1 MNPIVVIGTGL
12 AGFNLVK
19 EFRKL
24 DKTRPVVML
33 TGDDGRSYSKP
44 MLSNGFARNKSADE
58 LAMADA
64 ATVAEQFD
72 VTLRTG
78 VTVTA
83 IDAAACEI
91 AIGEERLAYDRLVLA
106 LGADVFRPPLAGDGL
121 DLVHSVNDLIDYGR
135 FREALAG
142 RRRVL
147 ILGGGLI
154 GCEFAND
161 LAIGGFEV
169 EVVEPMGRCLP
180 ALLPEPA
187 ARAVQRGL
195 EGIGVRFR
203 FGPLAQAVYRHG
215 DGVRVTLSDG
225 EEVDADIVLSAVG
238 LRPRIALAK
247 EAGLRVNRGIVVDRH
262 LRTSDEHVYALGDC
276 AEVEGYVLPYVL
288 PLMASARALAQTL
301 AGQPAEVVYGVMPV
315 TIKTPACPAVV
326 CPPPHGTEGSWE
338 CEGDGADIRALFRDE
353 TGLLCGFAL
362 TGAACAEK
370 QKLGKELPALLP

>member
-1 MNPIVVIGTGL
+1 
-12 AGFNLVK
+12 
-19 EFRKL
+19 
-24 DKTRPVVML
+24 
-33 TGDDGRSYSKP
+33 
-44 MLSNGFARNKSADE
+44 
-58 LAMADA
+58 
-64 ATVAEQFD
+64 
-72 VTLRTG
+72 
-78 VTVTA
+78 
-83 IDAAACEI
+83 
-91 AIGEERLAYDRLVLA
+91 
-106 LGADVFRPPLAGDGL
+106 AGDGL

-238 LRPRIALAK
+238 
-247 EAGLRVNRGIVVDRH
+247 
-262 LRTSDEHVYALGDC
+262 
-276 AEVEGYVLPYVL
+276 
-288 PLMASARALAQTL
+288 
-301 AGQPAEVVYGVMPV
+301 
-315 TIKTPACPAVV
+315 
-326 CPPPHGTEGSWE
+326 
-338 CEGDGADIRALFRDE
+338 
-353 TGLLCGFAL
+353 
-362 TGAACAEK
+362 
-370 QKLGKELPALLP
+370 